1 MDNYKALETALR
13 EGHRVQ
19 TCSVDHK
26 GRAMEWQDVS
36 EINRAFDPSRYRII
50 ESTGRVIDRH
60 LDRQRLE
67 AYHKK
72 MILWIAAHGLTH
84 RAVEIFYHIN
94 LKL

>member
-1 MDNYKALETALR
+1 MNIHKALET
-13 EGHRVQ
+13 
-19 TCSVDHK
+19 
-26 GRAMEWQDVS
+26 
-36 EINRAFDPSRYRII
+36 
-50 ESTGRVIDRH
+50 RH